1 MHQDH
6 SPLRT
11 GFALAIT
18 VGVFYALCALVW
30 ALAPGPFLGFMN
42 NLFHGMDFSS
52 ILLSEQRAHFLGA
65 LPWLLLLACTLM
77 HVFMHRGHGGHG
89 GCQAVGIG

>member
-52 ILLSEQRAHFLGA
+52 MVKPQAFAWAGFLTALLVLSGWA
-65 LPWLLLLACTLM
+65 LFAGMFFAWLLNRLT
-77 HVFMHRGHGGHG
+77 R
-89 GCQAVGIG
+89 

>member
-30 ALAPGPFLGFMN
+30 VLVPGPSPIFMD

-52 ILLSEQRAHFLGA
+52 MVKPQAFAWAGFLTALLVLSGWAQLAGTFFA
-65 LPWLLLLACTLM
+65 WLLNRLT
-77 HVFMHRGHGGHG
+77 R
-89 GCQAVGIG
+89 